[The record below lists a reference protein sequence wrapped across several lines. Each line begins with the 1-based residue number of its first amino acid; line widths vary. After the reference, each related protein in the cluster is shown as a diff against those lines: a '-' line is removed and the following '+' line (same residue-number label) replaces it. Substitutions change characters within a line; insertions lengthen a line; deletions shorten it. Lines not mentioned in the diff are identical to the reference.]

1 MGWTAHAPAR
11 GEMSIWVMDL
21 VTYHKSRVDLV
32 RVLRPEVAP
41 LLTPFAKAIPYRVR
55 RLGINDQSRQFWFSR
70 PQQVVLG
77 RLYLS

>member
-1 MGWTAHAPAR
+1 MEWAAHAPAR
-11 GEMSIWVMDL
+11 SEMSKWVMDL

-32 RVLRPEVAP
+32 RVLKPVP
-41 LLTPFAKAIPYRVR
+41 PTPTSFAKAIPYRVR
-55 RLGINDQSRQFWFSR
+55 RLGINDQSRQFWFSL